1 MAHLVL
7 LADDSITIRK
17 VVELTFQGTEIRVDA
32 VGSGREAIERL
43 ETIRPDLVLAD
54 VDMPEPSGY
63 ELCRHVKGSDHPV
76 PVLLLTG
83 AFEPFDPA
91 EAERCGADGHLIKPF
106 DSGYLVKQ
114 VEEFLQRPVPVT
126 EPEAETSGL
135 AEDDAGEAE
144 AFLEE
149 LGGEASFHDGPAD
162 EIHQANSVAEPA
174 PAGATLETGS
184 LSPREEVREA
194 VRELSEEIIREIAW
208 EVVPELAEAMI
219 RKRIRELEQ
228 E

>member
-63 ELCRHVKGSDHPV
+63 DLCRHVKGSDHPV
-76 PVLLLTG
+76 PVLLMTG

-91 EAERCGADGHLIKPF
+91 EAERCGADGHLVKPF

-114 VEEFLQRPVPVT
+114 VEEFLRRPGRLRSTMVPPT
-126 EPEAETSGL
+126 KSTRPIPWRNRLRREPLSRQGPCLPGRRSGRR
-135 AEDDAGEAE
+135 
-144 AFLEE
+144 F
-149 LGGEASFHDGPAD
+149 
-162 EIHQANSVAEPA
+162 ANCPKRLSVK
-174 PAGATLETGS
+174 
-184 LSPREEVREA
+184 SPGKWCRN
-194 VRELSEEIIREIAW
+194 S
-208 EVVPELAEAMI
+208 
-219 RKRIRELEQ
+219 RKR
-228 E
+228 